1 MNAPTPPADLNTCQ
15 VDWPDGLN
23 SVPSSIFSRED
34 VYQLELDKIFYGP
47 LWHPV
52 AHESEIA
59 EPGDFKTFQ
68 IGEVP
73 IIINRDMDGKFHTFL
88 NVSTHRGTLVE
99 TKNSGTR
106 RNFNCPYHGWGWNS
120 AGDLTACPNSED
132 FPASFKKENYSLK
145 QLRCESFEGLL
156 FATFSDDTPPLHEWL
171 SGVAGPLKYALGDG
185 EPLQFLG
192 YQKTTYASNWK
203 TYRDNDGYHVA
214 QLHAAFRL
222 LNWQG
227 GQGEQ
232 VVDAQGNMSVVAE
245 LNVAAAGNFLKD
257 PSVVEFR
264 GSDPSRGANIIVT
277 NPVTLTTRHM
287 DMFNIRFV
295 IPRGVDKTEVHWAYY
310 AKQSDDAEMVRHR
323 VMQSSNVLGPSGLVS
338 LEDAAAFSR
347 IQATA
352 KVDGVSRFMKGIG
365 DENALSDKASQNDET
380 ANMIWW
386 NDYRERMGFAHPA
399 PRKF

>member
-1 MNAPTPPADLNTCQ
+1 MNAPSPSQTVAQCQ
-15 VDWPDGLN
+15 VDWPAGLN
-23 SVPSSIFSRED
+23 SVPANIFSRED
-34 VYQLELDKIFYGP
+34 VYQLELEKIFYGP
-47 LWHPV
+47 AWHPV
-52 AHESEIA
+52 AHVSEIA
-59 EPGDFKTFQ
+59 EPGAFKTFQ

-73 IIINRDMDGKFHTFL
+73 LIINRDMDGGFHTFL
-88 NVSTHRGTLVE
+88 NVCTHRGTMVE
-99 TKNSGTR
+99 TKNSGIR
-106 RNFNCPYHGWGWNS
+106 RNFNCPYHGWAWNS

-132 FPASFKKENYSLK
+132 FPSTFKKENYGLQ
-145 QLRCESFEGLL
+145 QLRCEEFEGLL
-156 FATFSDDTPPLHEWL
+156 FATFSDKTPPLASCL
-171 SGVAGPLKYALGDG
+171 AGVAGPLKYALGDG

-192 YQKTTYASNWK
+192 YQKTTYHSNWK

-227 GQGEQ
+227 GKGKQ
-232 VVDAQGNMSVVAE
+232 VVDAYGNMSVVAE

-277 NPVTLTTRHM
+277 HPNTLTTRHM

-295 IPRGVDKTEVHWAYY
+295 IPRGVDRTEVHWAYY

-347 IQATA
+347 IQSTA
-352 KVDGVSRFMKGIG
+352 KVNGVSRFMKGIV
-365 DENALSDKASQNDET
+365 DENVLSDEANQNDET
-380 ANMIWW
+380 ANMLWW
-386 NDYRERMGFAHPA
+386 NFYREQMGFAHPG
-399 PRKF
+399 RT